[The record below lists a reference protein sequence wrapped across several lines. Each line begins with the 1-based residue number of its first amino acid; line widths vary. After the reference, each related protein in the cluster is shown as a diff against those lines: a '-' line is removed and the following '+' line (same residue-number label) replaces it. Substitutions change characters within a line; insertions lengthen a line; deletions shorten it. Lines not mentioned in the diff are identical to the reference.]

1 MRPCSPE
8 KIAILKAKAE
18 ARRGF
23 SDAEMLK
30 WMQAGERLFELAIRF
45 DCADNTIRRAA
56 QRLSFT
62 LPKERKD
69 SPHTAVT
76 DALLRLAW
84 DQQKSTQQIG
94 RELGM
99 NKNQIVGRANRLDLP
114 CRPNPKRPDRPDAP
128 PRQRLRSVRIYAKAA
143 RADLPP
149 NWTMPV
155 EKPRKAAEKPKIVA
169 PPKPVGKAPIKL
181 GKVSECLFPVGDPKT
196 RGFRYCDDPTEPGEH
211 YCAMHFAL
219 AHEKKRAA

>member
-1 MRPCSPE
+1 MQPCTPE

-30 WMQAGERLFELAIRF
+30 WMQAGERVFELATRF
-45 DCADNTIRRAA
+45 DCADGTIRRAA
-56 QRLSFT
+56 HRLNFT

-69 SPHTAVT
+69 SPHTVVT

-84 DQQKSTQQIG
+84 EQGKSTAMIG

-99 NKNQIVGRANRLDLP
+99 NKNQIVGRANRLDLSY
-114 CRPNPKRPDRPDAP
+114 RSNPKRPDPPGAP
-128 PRQRLRSVRIYAKAA
+128 PRQRLRSARIYAKAA
-143 RADLPP
+143 QPDLPP
-149 NWTMPV
+149 NWAMPV
-155 EKPRKAAEKPKIVA
+155 DKPRKAAEKPKIVA
-169 PPKPVGKAPIKL
+169 PPKPVEKAPVKL

-211 YCAMHFAL
+211 YCAIHFAL
-219 AHEKKRAA
+219 AYEKKRAA